1 MFCPRSAGQLAQT
14 TFCTHPPRHP
24 LCLTRQPWDRAL
36 SVCIL
41 PAGPGPQRDT
51 GLPLAC
57 GRAERGQCT
66 ADGTRGTFQ
75 GLCGRIS
82 GVALFMTFIVTDET
96 SCRPSAALTQ
106 AEISPGEGRCK
117 QLPEGPPG
125 AGPVCTCQRSGSL
138 SENRHRPLWGHGAS
152 GAAVPGPG
160 PAVPEERVGGGWCWA
175 LPLLTCPF
183 SFCACCSGCQCLHSE
198 LPHVHPVGTAV
209 CLFGRLPGARV
220 CAICLWLRY
229 TRGEWWP
236 SFFRAGNKKSKCLGA
251 QHGPEHLLC
260 VKSSSPYNEPVRWVL
275 LFFT

>member
-1 MFCPRSAGQLAQT
+1 MNLQEKLVFCPRSAGQLAQT

-160 PAVPEERVGGGWCWA
+160 PAVPEERVGGGGAGLCLCSRVLSRFVRVVQGASAYILNYLMYILWA
-175 LPLLTCPF
+175 LLFAFLAVSLVRVFAPY
-183 SFCACCSGCQCLHSE
+183 ACGSGIPEVSGG
-198 LPHVHPVGTAV
+198 PV
-209 CLFGRLPGARV
+209 
-220 CAICLWLRY
+220 
-229 TRGEWWP
+229 
-236 SFFRAGNKKSKCLGA
+236 
-251 QHGPEHLLC
+251 
-260 VKSSSPYNEPVRWVL
+260 SSVPVIRKANA
-275 LFFT
+275 

>member
-1 MFCPRSAGQLAQT
+1 M
-14 TFCTHPPRHP
+14 
-24 LCLTRQPWDRAL
+24 

-41 PAGPGPQRDT
+41 LTGPGPQRDT
-51 GLPLAC
+51 GLPLAY

-82 GVALFMTFIVTDET
+82 GIALFMTFIVTDET
-96 SCRPSAALTQ
+96 SCRPSAAHMQ
-106 AEISPGEGRCK
+106 AQISPGEGRCK

-125 AGPVCTCQRSGSL
+125 LGRCVPAGAVAASLKTDTGLSGDT
-138 SENRHRPLWGHGAS
+138 
-152 GAAVPGPG
+152 G
-160 PAVPEERVGGGWCWA
+160 PAEQLSLAKALRSPRRGWAGWCWA

-220 CAICLWLRY
+220 CTICLWLRY

-236 SFFRAGNKKSKCLGA
+236 SFFCASNMKSKCLGA

-260 VKSSSPYNEPVRWVL
+260 VKSLSPYNEPVRWVL
-275 LFFT
+275 LSFT